1 MPSQNKKVVNIG
13 DFNQLIGDFNQ
24 INGGWQQ
31 GVDKGV
37 SKQNPT
43 KVEGE
48 NMLTESYSKETVDAK
63 LEGLESKVA
72 TIEAN
77 INAKMA
83 VLEAKIDNLPDKFKL
98 ALLENNANF
107 RKELQDAQNNRKS
120 NKIAIWAIVVSS
132 IISALGV
139 LLPILYSW
147 LTSTK

>member
-1 MPSQNKKVVNIG
+1 MPSQDEKIANLDGFRQTK
-13 DFNQLIGDFNQ
+13 
-24 INGGWQQ
+24 
-31 GVDKGV
+31 GVWSQTGDKGV
-37 SKQNPT
+37 LRQSPT
-43 KVEGE
+43 NVEGK
-48 NMLTESYSKETVDAK
+48 NVTTESYSKETVDAK

-107 RKELQDAQNNRKS
+107 RKELQDVENNRKS